1 MIIGIKADHV
11 RTRHQM
17 SIEKIQ
23 LSGKEI
29 IIVGTAHVSKTS
41 VEEVRS
47 AIRET
52 RPDTVAV
59 ELCQARYDV
68 MKNPLAWQNMDIFK
82 VIKEKKAAFLMANLV
97 MSSFQRRIG
106 EKLGVK
112 PGDEMRAAIEEAEA
126 LGIEVVLVD
135 RSVQITL
142 ARAWRGLSLWKKMKL
157 IYASLLA
164 IFEAE
169 EINEKDIEK
178 LKEQDVLTTAVEEMA
193 KYAPTIKEVLIDER
207 DAYMARKLAD
217 ISTGR
222 VLAVIGAGHLHGLV
236 GQLDHPVEDLAR
248 LEEVPPKRASL
259 IKWIIPLSILAV
271 IVSVFFYGSPKQ
283 GYDMIKWW
291 VISTMVC
298 TALATILA
306 LAHPVTVIIAA
317 LVSPI
322 TTIVHTVPSGW
333 FAGLSE
339 AYLKKPKVSDFETIH
354 EDILSIGGWWRNP
367 IARILLVFFM
377 ANLGSTIGVFIAAP
391 MIAKIALSG

>member
-178 LKEQDVLTTAVEEMA
+178 LKEKDVLTTAVEEMA

-291 VISTMVC
+291 VVSTMVC

>member
-1 MIIGIKADHV
+1 
-11 RTRHQM
+11 M

-291 VISTMVC
+291 VVSTMVC

>member
-1 MIIGIKADHV
+1 
-11 RTRHQM
+11 M

-47 AIRET
+47 AIREA

-82 VIKEKKAAFLMANLV
+82 VIKEKKAAFLMASLV

-135 RSVQITL
+135 RNVQITL

-169 EINEKDIEK
+169 EIDEKDIEK
-178 LKEQDVLTTAVEEMA
+178 LKEKDVLTTAVEEMA

-207 DAYMARKLAD
+207 DAYMARKLSD
-217 ISTGR
+217 ISTGK
-222 VLAVIGAGHLHGLV
+222 VLAVIGAGHMHGLM

-354 EDILSIGGWWRNP
+354 DDILSIEGLVEKPHCQNSPGLLHGQPGKHHR
-367 IARILLVFFM
+367 RIHRSAHDRQDRTV
-377 ANLGSTIGVFIAAP
+377 GVVSP
-391 MIAKIALSG
+391 EQVDWV

>member
-291 VISTMVC
+291 VVSTMVC

>member
-178 LKEQDVLTTAVEEMA
+178 LKEKDVLTTAVEEMA

-222 VLAVIGAGHLHGLV
+222 VLAVIGAGHMHGLV

-248 LEEVPPKRASL
+248 LEEVPPKRASI

-291 VISTMVC
+291 VVSTMVC